1 MSDHT
6 HSVVLRLDPSLM
18 DNPALEVRGELESMV
33 RTASPGLVFDD
44 DGYGFAR
51 NSDAMLLSYATSE
64 PDRLVEG
71 IVNVLARTRVLG
83 NDLGPAAMVAVARRN
98 AAVVAGQEFGDHR
111 VVYPPHDAGKPLPD

>member
-1 MSDHT
+1 MSHHT

-33 RTASPGLVFDD
+33 RTASPGLAFED

-51 NSDAMLLSYATSE
+51 NSDAMLLSYATSD

-83 NDLGPAAMVAVARRN
+83 NDLAAAAIVAVALRD
-98 AAVVAGQEFGDHR
+98 AAAVAGQEFINHR
-111 VVYPPHDAGKPLPD
+111 VVYPPQDAGNALPD

>member
-33 RTASPGLVFDD
+33 RTASPGLAFDD
-44 DGYGFAR
+44 DGYGFAKS
-51 NSDAMLLSYATSE
+51 SDAMLLSYATSE
-64 PDRLVEG
+64 PDRLVEE

-83 NDLGPAAMVAVARRN
+83 NDLAPAAMVAVARRN
-98 AAVVAGQEFGDHR
+98 AAVVAGEEFADHR
-111 VVYPPHDAGKPLPD
+111 VVYPAHDAGKPLPD